1 MKLDFYTVGQRI
13 RRLRRRK
20 NLSQAKLSEMVDVS
34 TTYISHLENG
44 MKFMSVET
52 LIALANALGVST
64 DAILCDSLDQQLSA
78 CVTEF
83 EVILRDCTNFE
94 RRVILDN
101 ARGIKKALRDNKYL
115 K

>member
-20 NLSQAKLSEMVDVS
+20 KLSQATLAEKVDVS
-34 TTYISHLENG
+34 ATYISHLENG

-64 DAILCDSLDQQLSA
+64 DTILCDSLDQQLSA

-83 EVILRDCTNFE
+83 EIILKDCTNFE

-101 ARGIKKALRDNKYL
+101 ARSIKKALRDNKYL